1 MGDRGF
7 GCDQPSKRLRGTDPA
22 DILLRMGVGVPLTR
36 HGSDVTSVFDL
47 LGRDEN
53 DLTAALAFTM
63 ANSSGLLDL
72 VLRRLATPAGEGSV
86 LRLEERDELGRTDL
100 EIDTGT
106 HLVIIEAK
114 RGWLL
119 PEEVQ
124 FEKYAHRVIGRG
136 AGCLV
141 SLSAASSEWARQVL
155 PAKVAGVPLVHYPWD
170 LVRQDLSAAREQA
183 RGGERAWLN
192 EFTEYLR
199 KAVSMRDFANSWTYC
214 VAVTNYYPGGGGTR
228 TFRDFLTHDQCYFH
242 PYGWGNGWP
251 KTPPNFLAFR
261 WGNQVQRLHRVIS
274 SEVIPS
280 LQSRW
285 ADIPAEDGTDQP
297 HMLYHL
303 GPPIPGPP
311 FPSDGN
317 YRAARV
323 WFVLDQLLVTGSLR
337 EAIRLSKPS

>member
-1 MGDRGF
+1 MT
-7 GCDQPSKRLRGTDPA
+7 ST
-22 DILLRMGVGVPLTR
+22 GVPLTR
-36 HGSDVTSVFDL
+36 HGNDVTSVFDL

-72 VLRRLATPAGEGSV
+72 VLRRLEMPAAGEGTL
-86 LRLEERDELGRTDL
+86 LRLEERDEFGRTDL
-100 EIDTGT
+100 EIDNGT

-119 PEEVQ
+119 PDEAK
-124 FEKYAHRVIGRG
+124 FEKYVHRITERG
-136 AGCLV
+136 AGCLA
-141 SLSAASSEWARQVL
+141 SLSAASSEWARQIL
-155 PAKVAGVPLVHYPWD
+155 PTAVSGVPVIHYPWD
-170 LVRQDLSAAREQA
+170 SMRQDLLVAREQA

-192 EFTEYLR
+192 ELTEYLR
-199 KAVSMRDFANSWTYC
+199 KAVRMRDFADSRTYC
-214 VAVTNYYPGGGGTR
+214 VVVSNDYPGGGGGR
-228 TFRDFLTHDQCYFH
+228 TFRDFVTAEQCYFH
-242 PYGWGNGWP
+242 PYGWGSGWP
-251 KTPPNFLAFR
+251 KAPPNFLAFR
-261 WGNQVQRLHRVIS
+261 WDNQVQRIHRVAS

-285 ADIPAEDGTDQP
+285 PDTPLGDGTLRP

-311 FPSDGN
+311 FPTDGN
-317 YRAARV
+317 YRASRV

-337 EAIRLSKPS
+337 EAIRQSKPLQLGLPTCGW

>member
-1 MGDRGF
+1 M
-7 GCDQPSKRLRGTDPA
+7 
-22 DILLRMGVGVPLTR
+22 PLTR
-36 HGSDVTSVFDL
+36 HGNDVTSVFDL

-53 DLTAALAFTM
+53 DLTAALAFAM
-63 ANSSGLLDL
+63 ANSAGLLNL
-72 VLRRLATPAGEGSV
+72 VLQRLGIPAAGEGTV

-100 EIDTGT
+100 EIETGT

-119 PEEVQ
+119 PHELQ
-124 FEKYAHRVIGRG
+124 LGRYARRVAERG

-141 SLSAASSEWARQVL
+141 SLSGASPEWARQVL
-155 PAKVAGVPLVHYPWD
+155 PAQVGGVPLVHYPWALVHKD
-170 LVRQDLSAAREQA
+170 LLAAHEQA
-183 RGGERAWLN
+183 RGGERTWLS

-199 KAVSMRDFANSWTYC
+199 KAVRMRDLADSWTYC
-214 VAVTNYYPGGGGTR
+214 VVVSNDYPGGGGER
-228 TFRDFLTHDQCYFH
+228 TFRDFVTAEQCYFH
-242 PYGWGNGWP
+242 PYGWGSGWP

-261 WGNQVQRLHRVIS
+261 WGNQVQRLHRVAS
-274 SEVIPS
+274 SEVVPS

-285 ADIPAEDGTDQP
+285 PDIPAEDGTDQP

-311 FPSDGN
+311 FASDGN

-323 WFVLDQLLVTGSLR
+323 WFVLDSCWYPGRCVRQS
-337 EAIRLSKPS
+337 S

>member
-1 MGDRGF
+1 
-7 GCDQPSKRLRGTDPA
+7 
-22 DILLRMGVGVPLTR
+22 MGVGVPLTR
-36 HGSDVTSVFDL
+36 HGSNVTSVFDL

-63 ANSSGLLDL
+63 ANSTLLLDG
-72 VLRRLATPAGEGSV
+72 VLGRLGMPKAGEGAV

-100 EIDTGT
+100 EIDTST

-124 FEKYAHRVIGRG
+124 FDKYAHRVVERG
-136 AGCLV
+136 VGCLV

-155 PAKVAGVPLVHYPWD
+155 PAEVAGVPLVHYPWY
-170 LVRQDLSAAREQA
+170 LVRQDLAVACEQA

-192 EFTEYLR
+192 EFTEYLQ
-199 KAVSMRDFANSWTYC
+199 KAVRMRDSADSWTYC
-214 VAVTNYYPGGGGTR
+214 VVVSNDYPGGGGAH
-228 TFRDFLTHDQCYFH
+228 TFRDFVTHEQCYFH
-242 PYGWGNGWP
+242 PYGRGSGWP
-251 KTPPNFLAFR
+251 RTPPNFLAFR
-261 WGNQVQRLHRVIS
+261 WANQVQRLHRVVS

-285 ADIPAEDGTDQP
+285 SDIPVEDGTDQP

-337 EAIRLSKPS
+337 EAIHQSKNL